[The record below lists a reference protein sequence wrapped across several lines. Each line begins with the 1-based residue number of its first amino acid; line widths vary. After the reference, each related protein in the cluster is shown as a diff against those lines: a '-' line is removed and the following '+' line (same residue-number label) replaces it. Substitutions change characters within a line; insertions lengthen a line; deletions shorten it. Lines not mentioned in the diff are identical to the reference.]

1 MCKLTT
7 LLNIDFVTTS
17 QRNIIFQGLIHPSTQ
32 RCTSFLPCMVNYLNM
47 IMNEVQ
53 IIPKSS
59 VILLIYVQLIS
70 LHNRL
75 NWVNT
80 LHDKNSNITGVTP
93 PPPGDVAIIKLF

>member
-17 QRNIIFQGLIHPSTQ
+17 QRNIIFQGLIHPSTKKMYFIFTMYGQ
-32 RCTSFLPCMVNYLNM
+32 LFINM

-59 VILLIYVQLIS
+59 VILLYMCNEYLYTIV
-70 LHNRL
+70 
-75 NWVNT
+75 
-80 LHDKNSNITGVTP
+80 
-93 PPPGDVAIIKLF
+93 